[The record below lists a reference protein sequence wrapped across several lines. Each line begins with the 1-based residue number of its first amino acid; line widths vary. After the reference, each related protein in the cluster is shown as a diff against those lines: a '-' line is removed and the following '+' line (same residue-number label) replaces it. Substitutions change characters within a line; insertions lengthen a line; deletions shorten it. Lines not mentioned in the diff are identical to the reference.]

1 VKRVLASVEAPSQDV
16 KVNMILGNDTDN
28 ATNATDVHTSLPT
41 VGLTDEQL
49 RIPSAARMYDYYL
62 GGHHNLAIDRD
73 AADAAIAI
81 YPGFPLIMQAN
92 RAFLRRTI
100 QFLVGQGIERFLDIG
115 SGIPTVS
122 NVHLVAQEAN
132 PAARV
137 VYVDVDPVAV
147 AHSAALL
154 QDNSGASIIQ
164 ADLREPEVILDQPTV
179 RNLLGSGQ
187 PVALILAF
195 VLHFLVNDEQALRVV
210 RTLRDALPQ
219 GSYVVISHGTV
230 EHLPADIL
238 ARLVRLYSTT
248 SQPVRIRSRA
258 EIEKFFEGLEL
269 VEPGLVYVPL
279 WRPEEQGDLLLD
291 RPEQSSGFAGV
302 ARKPW

>member
-1 VKRVLASVEAPSQDV
+1 MKPVKAR
-16 KVNMILGNDTDN
+16 DN
-28 ATNATDVHTSLPT
+28 TTTVRTSLPT

-81 YPGFPLIMQAN
+81 YPGFPLVMQVN
-92 RAFLRRTI
+92 RAFLRRAI
-100 QFLVGQGIERFLDIG
+100 QFLVGQGIDRFLDIG
-115 SGIPTVS
+115 SGIPTVG
-122 NVHLVAQEAN
+122 NVHLIAQLAN
-132 PAARV
+132 AAARV

-147 AHSAALL
+147 AHSAVLL
-154 QDNSGASIIQ
+154 QDNDGASIIN

-179 RNLLGSGQ
+179 RELLGSGQ

-195 VLHFLVNDEQALRVV
+195 VLHFLVDDEQALRVV
-210 RTLRDALPQ
+210 RTLRDALPP

-230 EHLPADIL
+230 EHLPPDIL
-238 ARLVRLYSTT
+238 DRLVRLYTTT

-258 EIEKFFEGLEL
+258 EILNFFEGLEL

-279 WRPEEQGDLLLD
+279 WRSEEEGDLLLD

-302 ARKPW
+302 ARKQC